1 MNCRETWL
9 SERMEL
15 GKRGEK
21 VESREWTVDRV
32 FSEASKDK
40 LKDTRGSREKGE
52 GRREI
57 KRRGS
62 EFKDKEQ
69 KIGEE

>member
-40 LKDTRGSREKGE
+40 LKDTRE
-52 GRREI
+52 
-57 KRRGS
+57 
-62 EFKDKEQ
+62 
-69 KIGEE
+69 